1 MNEYLYTN
9 ERTAMQID
17 EQTDGK
23 RQPEIFD
30 IILNLDVAIRLTCIE
45 TRANNIIRTDILH
58 RFHTPWKIIYTNKR
72 TDLQI
77 NSK

>member
-1 MNEYLYTN
+1 
-9 ERTAMQID
+9 MQID

-58 RFHTPWKIIYTNKR
+58 RFHSHHGRLSTR
-72 TDLQI
+72 I
-77 NSK
+77 NGLICK